1 MCFFTD
7 FINHDKYII
16 FMEEFVEIIGVEHL
30 KTVLSSLTPEEIVKP
45 AFDNWMGGMKTG
57 HTVLNLE
64 NAKVYGLGIEFNQL
78 PLADNIYIELFTINY
93 HEEPIKE
100 EDFFSKHEYEE
111 FLKFSSD
118 DPCEYIPDII
128 SEFCQLNGIDEYERS
143 VGILAY
149 NFEKEELSNYN
160 MWESKILNKYY
171 DAILE
176 NHNPFQF
183 SQSSL

>member
-1 MCFFTD
+1 
-7 FINHDKYII
+7 
-16 FMEEFVEIIGVEHL
+16 MEEIVEVIGVEHL

-45 AFDNWMGGMKTG
+45 AFDNWIAGIRTG

-64 NAKVYGLGIEFNQL
+64 NGKVYGLGIELNQL
-78 PLADNIYIELFTINY
+78 PLADNIYIELFTIES
-93 HEEPIKE
+93 HEDPVSE
-100 EDFFSKHEYEE
+100 EEFFSKNEYDE
-111 FLKFSSD
+111 FLEFSSD

-128 SEFCQLNGIDEYERS
+128 TEFCELKGIDEYERKI
-143 VGILAY
+143 GLLAY
-149 NFEKEELSNYN
+149 NFEKQEQHNYN

-171 DAILE
+171 DAIYE

>member
-1 MCFFTD
+1 
-7 FINHDKYII
+7 
-16 FMEEFVEIIGVEHL
+16 MEEIVEVIGVEHL

-45 AFDNWMGGMKTG
+45 AFDNWIAGIKTG

-64 NAKVYGLGIEFNQL
+64 NGKVYGLGIELNQL
-78 PLADNIYIELFTINY
+78 PLADNIYIELFTIES
-93 HEEPIKE
+93 HEEPVSE
-100 EDFFSKHEYEE
+100 EDFFSKSEYEE
-111 FLKFSSD
+111 FLEFSSD

-128 SEFCQLNGIDEYERS
+128 TEFCEIKDINEYERKI
-143 VGILAY
+143 GILAY
-149 NFEKEELSNYN
+149 NFEKQEQNNYN

-171 DAILE
+171 DAIYE